1 MAQALKRRR
10 GQTSP
15 QRAGSN
21 LLSLVVIV
29 VLLVAGF
36 YYIFPAIT
44 SGDWLWFSSKFDAQP
59 RLITVVDRGERT
71 EIGPADPRFPALVD
85 AFTKS
90 ITGGYHNASFGF
102 SDETMKIVDQNGLLV
117 EAVYAE
123 PVRLHIRGG
132 FNPTNRLRILVSGKN
147 IHTTQVLFRSN
158 GADWDRIPL
167 IVNDV
172 APLEAELRRQGFGT

>member
-1 MAQALKRRR
+1 MAQAVKRRKS
-10 GQTSP
+10 QTSP
-15 QRAGSN
+15 QRTGSN
-21 LLSLVVIV
+21 LLSLMAIV

-36 YYIFPAIT
+36 YYIFPALT
-44 SGDWLWFSSKFDAQP
+44 SGDWLWFSTEFDAQP
-59 RLITVVDRGERT
+59 RMITVVDHGART
-71 EIGPADPRFPALVD
+71 EIGPDDPRFPALAD

-90 ITGGYHNASFGF
+90 ITGGYRNASLGF
-102 SDETMKIVDQNGLLV
+102 SDETMEIVDRNGLLV

-158 GADWDRIPL
+158 EADWDRIPL
-167 IVNDV
+167 IVNDI

>member
-1 MAQALKRRR
+1 MTQAVKRRR
-10 GQTSP
+10 AEAP
-15 QRAGSN
+15 PRRAGDN
-21 LLSLVVIV
+21 LLSLLATVM
-29 VLLVAGF
+29 LLVLGF

-44 SGDWLWFSSKFDAQP
+44 SGDWLWFSTEFDAQP

-90 ITGGYHNASFGF
+90 ITGGYRNASFGL
-102 SDETMKIVDQNGLLV
+102 SDETRRVVDRNGLLV
-117 EAVYAE
+117 EAVFSE

-132 FNPTNRLRILVSGKN
+132 FQPTNRLRILVSGKN
-147 IHTTQVLFRSN
+147 IHTTQVLFRGN
-158 GADWDRIPL
+158 EADWDPIPY

-172 APLEAELRRQGFGT
+172 TPLQAELSRQGFGT